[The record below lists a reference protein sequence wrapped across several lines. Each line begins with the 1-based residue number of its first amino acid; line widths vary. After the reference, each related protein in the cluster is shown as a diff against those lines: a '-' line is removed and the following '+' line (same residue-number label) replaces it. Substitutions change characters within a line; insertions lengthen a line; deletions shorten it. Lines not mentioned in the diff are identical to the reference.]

1 MFSEKY
7 IHKRSLFSLTNGF
20 FMLLWAFFY
29 LFSWSSFGSS
39 LSLSL
44 FLCASGGFYV
54 SLCVHQLCRFSLI
67 QIGKKTKSDAKILIV
82 KQSILKFIFCIIRIA
97 SNHIENL
104 RTYSFTYE
112 IHLSSIHSIYC
123 TCIYFGIEVYE
134 SHSVKVQ
141 SVE

>member
-1 MFSEKY
+1 MAFLCCFEPFS
-7 IHKRSLFSLTNGF
+7 IF
-20 FMLLWAFFY
+20 FLDLLSV
-29 LFSWSSFGSS
+29 L
-39 LSLSL
+39 LLLSL

-97 SNHIENL
+97 SNHLENL

-112 IHLSSIHSIYC
+112 FHLSSIHSIYC